1 MKVFLSVGS
10 TYNELQEEFI
20 KAFEVFLSQ
29 NGCERLT
36 VGRGHYTSKQPVVEA
51 RNLMQT
57 ADGVV
62 VIAFTRQIIEKAINE
77 PGGLKE
83 NFINNRKLPTIW
95 NQLEAAMAFGLGLPL
110 LLIIEDGLYQEAML
124 KDRLEYRALITKL
137 DKTFFQSDEFKGI
150 FIDWKNIAEN
160 QTSTNKQIDIK
171 TLTIGKLVSE
181 LSPEQFWK
189 VGVVIFSIISA
200 VAGAAFWI
208 AKHLVH

>member
-1 MKVFLSVGS
+1 
-10 TYNELQEEFI
+10 
-20 KAFEVFLSQ
+20 
-29 NGCERLT
+29 
-36 VGRGHYTSKQPVVEA
+36 
-51 RNLMQT
+51 
-57 ADGVV
+57 
-62 VIAFTRQIIEKAINE
+62 
-77 PGGLKE
+77 
-83 NFINNRKLPTIW
+83 
-95 NQLEAAMAFGLGLPL
+95 
-110 LLIIEDGLYQEAML
+110 L

>member
-124 KDRLEYRALITKL
+124 NDYFGQIAPLI
-137 DKTFFQSDEFKGI
+137 SDESEPLIPDESRPLFQRANGMIKVLI
-150 FIDWKNIAEN
+150 FFNF
-160 QTSTNKQIDIK
+160 
-171 TLTIGKLVSE
+171 L
-181 LSPEQFWK
+181 
-189 VGVVIFSIISA
+189 FS
-200 VAGAAFWI
+200 
-208 AKHLVH
+208 